1 MVSMK
6 TSEWENRKQSL
17 NSSAEN
23 NTSRIA
29 MFDIRQL
36 RNTFFYFCK
45 DIAVILLLSGFWVTV
60 NKHAE
65 KAPEGADAVQ
75 MFGG

>member
-6 TSEWENRKQSL
+6 TSKREKRKQSL

-29 MFDIRQL
+29 MFDIRRL

-45 DIAVILLLSGFWVTV
+45 GIAVIFLLSGF
-60 NKHAE
+60 
-65 KAPEGADAVQ
+65 
-75 MFGG
+75 